1 MGIHIPLTLKAQAE
15 TRSLMIS
22 SNNCTSP
29 ATGQP
34 IISPSQDMILGCY
47 FLTIENTSIYYI
59 LEKIVRVTIELKEL
73 QLKKKYKAIENNED
87 L

>member
-1 MGIHIPLTLKAQAE
+1 MGIHIPLTLKSQAE

-34 IISPSQDMILGCY
+34 VIVPSQDMILGCY
-47 FLTIENTSIYYI
+47 FLTTENTSVFYI
-59 LEKIVRVTIELKEL
+59 LEKIM
-73 QLKKKYKAIENNED
+73 
-87 L
+87 

>member
-15 TRSLMIS
+15 ARCLMIS

-34 IISPSQDMILGCY
+34 VIVPSQDMILGCY
-47 FLTIENTSIYYI
+47 FLTTENTSLYYI
-59 LEKIVRVTIELKEL
+59 LDKIV
-73 QLKKKYKAIENNED
+73 
-87 L
+87 